1 VGDDAGR
8 PLRLRHGL
16 NPDAPCERLAENHDQ
31 QFTWRGGINYLFDN
45 GISPYFSYSESFEP
59 VSGSS
64 REGKPFDPSRGKQ
77 YEAGVKYVPKDM
89 PVVVTAAVYQLTKD
103 KNLTADPNNQAFSI
117 QTGEI
122 RSRGFELEA
131 KAAVNANINVTAA
144 YSYTDAEYTTTP
156 PSTANVR
163 RKCRATWRRCGR
175 ITPSTK
181 PR

>member
-1 VGDDAGR
+1 
-8 PLRLRHGL
+8 
-16 NPDAPCERLAENHDQ
+16 
-31 QFTWRGGINYLFDN
+31 
-45 GISPYFSYSESFEP
+45 
-59 VSGSS
+59 
-64 REGKPFDPSRGKQ
+64 
-77 YEAGVKYVPKDM
+77 VKYVPKDM
-89 PVVVTAAVYQLTKD
+89 PVVVTAAVYQLTKEKPD
-103 KNLTADPNNQAFSI
+103 GGSGNQAFSI

-122 RSRGFELEA
+122 RSRVELEA
-131 KAAVNANINVTAA
+131 KAAVNANINVTAS